1 MKSRMKGQA
10 MDPKTQREFRFLKI
24 YALVSS
30 VLIAGLIFVAAKK
43 AGTKARFEELD
54 VERINIVEKDGTLRL
69 AIANRDRSPGVVIGG
84 KYFKSR
90 EGQRPGMI
98 FFNDKGDEC
107 GGMGWEAEEKD
118 GQVSAGGNLMF
129 DQYNSDQTVGLSYSQ
144 RNGQRTS
151 GLMVWERPLMSP
163 EDTKYLQRL
172 ADLELMPEGPG
183 KAAALKDWREGLVKR
198 GLGGALRVFVGR
210 QPDNQAVVRLQDSKG
225 RTRAL
230 LTVDATDTPSLQFL
244 DADGKIIY
252 RIPAE
257 GSK

>member
-1 MKSRMKGQA
+1 
-10 MDPKTQREFRFLKI
+10 MDSKTQREFRFLKA

-30 VLIAGLIFVAAKK
+30 VLLAGLLFVAART
-43 AGTKARFEELD
+43 AATKVKFEEID

-107 GGMGWEAEEKD
+107 GGMGWHGQEQD
-118 GQVSAGGNLMF
+118 GRISANGGLMF
-129 DQYNSDQTVGLSYSQ
+129 DQFNSDQTVGITYSQ
-144 RNGQRTS
+144 RNGERTS

-163 EDTKYLQRL
+163 EDTKFLQQL
-172 ADLELMPEGPG
+172 GDLEIMAEGPERT
-183 KAAALKDWREGLVKR
+183 AALKKWREDAVKK
-198 GLGGALRVFVGR
+198 GIGGALRVFVGR
-210 QPDNQAVVRLQDSKG
+210 QPDNQAVVRLHDSKSKP
-225 RTRAL
+225 RIL
-230 LTVDATDTPSLQFL
+230 LTVDAKDVPSLQFL
-244 DADGKIIY
+244 DENGKVVY

-257 GSK
+257 GSN